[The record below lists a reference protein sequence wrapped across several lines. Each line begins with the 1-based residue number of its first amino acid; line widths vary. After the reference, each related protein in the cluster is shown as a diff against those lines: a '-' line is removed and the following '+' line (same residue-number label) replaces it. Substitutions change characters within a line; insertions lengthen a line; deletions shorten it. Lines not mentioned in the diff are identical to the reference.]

1 METSER
7 LILFTKKD
15 CQPCKRVKNFLRVN
29 GYLDKVTIL
38 EKENHPALVSAFQ
51 LGLYPTL
58 VVAEGPD
65 MIRKYEGSKLVQ
77 VNLPLE
83 IDEASL

>member
-1 METSER
+1 MAEHR

-15 CQPCKRVKNFLRVN
+15 CAPCKRIKNFIRTG
-29 GYLDKVTIL
+29 GYINDVVIM

-58 VVAEGPD
+58 VVAEGPV
-65 MIRKYEGSKLVQ
+65 MLRKFEGAKLVQ